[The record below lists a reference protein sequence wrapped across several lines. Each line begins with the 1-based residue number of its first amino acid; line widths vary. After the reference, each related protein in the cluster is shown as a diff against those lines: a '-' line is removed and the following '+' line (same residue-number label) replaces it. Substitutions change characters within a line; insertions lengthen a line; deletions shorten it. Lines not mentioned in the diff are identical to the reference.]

1 MKHRRFLVALFV
13 ALALIAT
20 ASTGSARLKIP
31 HIWDHLT
38 LVTAEAWEYPDVR
51 VEWLPDS
58 SALLV
63 TRADGARRLF
73 PLERVAALRTA
84 DGRDVTA
91 EVLGGPSSRPVVP
104 PEPAPAAPVEAPPAT
119 PATPAMPEVP
129 TAPATP
135 ETPPPLPG
143 PRFHW
148 SLSGGGGYGVTAG
161 DGFGE
166 AEGEQSWFGKL
177 RIASSPHTYVVL
189 GARYQKLPRSTPL
202 YDLPVYVGDDIVVFS
217 DQVELE
223 HVFIGFG
230 FMPRPANYLEPV
242 PYLELG
248 MGRVASGSSAWLF
261 HLEDQEPGGGEESH
275 SAPALHVEAGLL
287 VPVGDILGLELG
299 VSWIHADQRLFP
311 ARHGR
316 FDDDLL
322 GVQAGVSLLGG
333 VH

>member
-1 MKHRRFLVALFV
+1 
-13 ALALIAT
+13 
-20 ASTGSARLKIP
+20 LKIP

-38 LVTAEAWEYPDVR
+38 LVTAEGWEYPDVR

-73 PLERVAALRTA
+73 PLERVAALHTA

-91 EVLGGPSSRPVVP
+91 EVLSGSSFQPVEP
-104 PEPAPAAPVEAPPAT
+104 PEPVPVAPEEAT
-119 PATPAMPEVP
+119 PA
-129 TAPATP
+129 
-135 ETPPPLPG
+135 PLPG

-148 SLSGGGGYGVTAG
+148 ALSGGGGYGVTAG

-166 AEGEQSWFGKL
+166 TKGEQSWFGKL
-177 RIASSPHTYVVL
+177 RLTSSPNTYVVL
-189 GARYQKLPRSTPL
+189 GARYQKLPRSTPM

-223 HVFIGFG
+223 HLFIGFG

-261 HLEDQEPGGGEESH
+261 HLEEREPGGGEESH
-275 SAPALHVEAGLL
+275 RAPALHVEAGLL

-299 VSWIHADQRLFP
+299 FSWIHADQRLFP
-311 ARHGR
+311 AAHGGH
-316 FDDDLL
+316 DDDLL
-322 GVQAGVSLLGG
+322 GVQAGISLLGG